1 MMRNRFFIKGQ
12 IIMIYFDNAATSGK
26 KPQSVI
32 KAVERSLVY
41 LSANPGRSGHSL
53 SVRAAEEVYKAR
65 SIVAD
70 FFDASGPEAVAFT
83 ANCTESLNFV
93 IKGYAKPSVT
103 ILTSDLEHNAVM
115 RPLNKCS
122 AQYDT
127 FSVSLFDDRET
138 LKSFQEK
145 IEKMP
150 DLVVCT
156 AASNVLGKK
165 LPLTEIG
172 KICKEKGILFTVDAA
187 QAAGVENISMREM
200 NIDYLCIAPHKGLY
214 SPMGLGIL
222 IADKP
227 IPDTIIEGGTGTD
240 SISFVQPE
248 NMPERFESG
257 TVNLPAISG
266 VTAGIDFVKKIGPK
280 NIELKEMAVLQRIYD
295 SIRNNERVILYTP
308 RPDSERYA
316 PVLSFNIKGMNSLE
330 VAAMLSKYGVAV
342 RAGLHCAPTAH
353 RKIGTEDIGTVRIAP
368 SVFSTFED
376 ADRFVSI
383 INKKITK

>member
-1 MMRNRFFIKGQ
+1 M
-12 IIMIYFDNAATSGK
+12 MIYFDNAATSGK

-65 SIVAD
+65 STVAD

-93 IKGYAKPSVT
+93 IKGCAKPSVT

-115 RPLNKCS
+115 RPLNKCP

-145 IEKMP
+145 IKKMP

-172 KICKEKGILFTVDAA
+172 KVCKEKGILFAVDAA
-187 QAAGVENISMREM
+187 QAAGVENISMRKM
-200 NIDYLCIAPHKGLY
+200 NIDYLCVAPHKGLY

-240 SISFVQPE
+240 SISFIQPE

-266 VTAGIDFVKKIGPK
+266 VRAGIDFVKKIGSK

-308 RPDSERYA
+308 RPDSGRYA

-353 RKIGTEDIGTVRIAP
+353 RKIGTEDIGTVRVAP